1 MLCSRME
8 KIVRKLPQ
16 ARHYLRAARWGIDEI
31 VQRKP
36 MDAGFMFHIVGILA
50 SLRAVQHALINADSK
65 LSPTHK
71 AVIAEWLRD
80 TPLSG
85 PEISF
90 IKSSRDMLLK
100 AGAFPAYAGHRQGF
114 FDEAQKFV
122 RTEPVYEVGYYI
134 DDTRRDLIADM
145 RSAAD
150 WCDRQLAEI
159 EKNVPHIP
167 MAGDPA

>member
-1 MLCSRME
+1 ME
-8 KIVRKLPQ
+8 
-16 ARHYLRAARWGIDEI
+16 
-31 VQRKP
+31 
-36 MDAGFMFHIVGILA
+36 
-50 SLRAVQHALINADSK
+50 HALINAESK

-71 AVIAEWLRD
+71 AVIAEWRREM
-80 TPLSG
+80 PLSG

-90 IKSSRDMLLK
+90 RKSSRDMLTKREHSRLC
-100 AGAFPAYAGHRQGF
+100 GHRQGF

-122 RTEPVYEVGYYI
+122 WTEPVYEVGYYI

>member
-100 AGAFPAYAGHRQGF
+100 AEHSRPMRAIGRAFSMKPRSSYGLSRSMRLAI
-114 FDEAQKFV
+114 
-122 RTEPVYEVGYYI
+122 TST
-134 DDTRRDLIADM
+134 TR
-145 RSAAD
+145 AAT
-150 WCDRQLAEI
+150 
-159 EKNVPHIP
+159 
-167 MAGDPA
+167 